1 LSYRKHDENEFWNC
15 SPVPR
20 TVTNSPANLTII
32 GGTTAVALLVLT
44 TIHNSRWAVAYLS
57 VFGIA
62 HPQWVPAPDFPPDLV
77 CIASEFVIKFRG
89 QSRDSRNKR
98 NFS

>member
-1 LSYRKHDENEFWNC
+1 MNLHESAFAESFISKARRERVLELLA
-15 SPVPR
+15 R

-44 TIHNSRWAVAYLS
+44 TIHNSRWAVAYLL

-62 HPQWVPAPDFPPDLV
+62 HPQWVPALTSRQILFVLPPSL
-77 CIASEFVIKFRG
+77 
-89 QSRDSRNKR
+89 
-98 NFS
+98 

>member
-1 LSYRKHDENEFWNC
+1 MPSLSYRKHDENEFWNC
-15 SPVPR
+15 SPVR

-44 TIHNSRWAVAYLS
+44 TIHNSRWAVAYLL

-62 HPQWVPAPDFPPDLV
+62 HPQWVPALTSRQILFVLPPSL
-77 CIASEFVIKFRG
+77 
-89 QSRDSRNKR
+89 
-98 NFS
+98 